1 MEEENRMLEKTTL
14 NKLYDLRLPTI
25 ASKLSE
31 QQDQPEILSL
41 SFEERLGLLVDAEWM
56 AKKEKKIDRF
66 VRQANFRF
74 PAVIEDIEYSGKH
87 GITKKDVLNFS
98 QCSYIHKK
106 QNILVSGLTGIGKTY
121 LICALGRSACYQCLA
136 VRYFRTADLFLELSC
151 AQLDGK
157 YLSFRKQ
164 LSKLPLLILD
174 DWGLKPFS
182 EEESYEI
189 LELMELRYQN
199 GSTIIASQLPWT
211 SWHEL
216 FPDPT
221 IADAVLDRVVHNSYR
236 FDLSGE
242 SMRKI
247 LAEKEFERES

>member
-1 MEEENRMLEKTTL
+1 
-14 NKLYDLRLPTI
+14 
-25 ASKLSE
+25 
-31 QQDQPEILSL
+31 
-41 SFEERLGLLVDAEWM
+41 LLVDAEWM

-87 GITKKDVLNFS
+87 GITKKDVLKFS
-98 QCSYIHKK
+98 QCSYIYKK

-211 SWHEL
+211 SCMSFFPIRQSRMLSWIEL
-216 FPDPT
+216 FTTLTDS
-221 IADAVLDRVVHNSYR
+221 IFLVNRCERSLRRKNLKGKADAFHQCRGHFPAFGIKRACATGSSRLYS
-236 FDLSGE
+236 F
-242 SMRKI
+242 
-247 LAEKEFERES
+247 